1 MTREE
6 VAALI
11 EQIPQGI
18 HVDEFIVMLATK
30 AAEYEREKCAQIC
43 EFLINNNGSHDQY
56 DEGCWDCAEFIRDR
70 SKESEED

>member
-30 AAEYEREKCAQIC
+30 AAEYEREQCAKVCDAQAGGRRAL
-43 EFLINNNGSHDQY
+43 EHYAALTYSGAAN
-56 DEGCWDCAEFIRDR
+56 DCAGAIRSR
-70 SKESEED
+70 K